1 MKYKYVIVEK
11 SEGVCTLVFNRP
23 DKYNA
28 INWEMEGEVFKA
40 LKEIAEDK
48 EVRVLVITGAGSA
61 FCTGADMEGMLQ
73 ANIDQGGLTGEEIYE
88 MPFPDMVPVIAA
100 VNGFAIGAGF
110 TMILS
115 CDIRIAAEEAKFSL
129 PFVPIGA
136 IPEAGSIYF
145 LPKLAGISRAMELA
159 LTGRAISANE
169 AKEYGLVTDVVPG
182 AQLKD
187 TVYKLAKKIAAAP
200 PLSVMAAKKG
210 FYQCLSGNI
219 KDAIEYEKST
229 LKWLLKT
236 EDHQEAVKAYMDK
249 RKPVFKG
256 K

>member
-1 MKYKYVIVEK
+1 MKYKNVIVEK

-40 LKEIAEDK
+40 LKEIASDK

-73 ANIDQGGLTGEEIYE
+73 ANIDSGGLTGEEIYE
-88 MPFPDMVPVIAA
+88 MPFPDMVPTIAA
-100 VNGFAIGAGF
+100 VNGLAIGAGL

-115 CDIRIAAEEAKFSL
+115 CDIRIAAEEARFSL

-136 IPEAGSIYF
+136 IPEAGSMYF
-145 LPKLAGISRAMELA
+145 LPKLAGISRTMELA
-159 LTGRAISANE
+159 LTGRAFSAKE
-169 AKEYGLVTDVVPG
+169 AKEYGIVDDVVPG

-210 FYQCLSGNI
+210 FYQCLGGNI